1 MTLQIP
7 VPIIFDELP
16 TRTDTADIQ
25 AAVGLASE
33 KIGTLNI
40 SRDIRHR
47 ETGLDNLLPII
58 DEREIVDNDER
69 DQPGIAEFDAEIV
82 GLMDRLLACFDRSIL
97 IARLALVDDY
107 VSAVCRLVR

>member
-1 MTLQIP
+1 KIDYQPKSLEIP

-16 TRTDTADIQ
+16 IGTDTANIQ

-40 SRDIRHR
+40 SRDIRRR

-58 DEREIVDNDER
+58 DEKGIADNEER
-69 DQPGIAEFDAEIV
+69 DQPEIAEFDGETSGLLDRWV
-82 GLMDRLLACFDRSIL
+82 GGLD
-97 IARLALVDDY
+97 
-107 VSAVCRLVR
+107 